1 MELYSARICPFAH
14 RTRLV
19 LLEKAVEFEHV
30 EIDLGDKPQRFL
42 DVSPYGK
49 VPAIVHNGEALYE
62 SAIINEYLDEVF
74 PEPALMPQDPLAR
87 ARMRIWIDYCDNRF
101 LSDYYALMRNQN
113 RADHATLLE
122 KTCAHL
128 DIIENDGMAKLGGDG
143 PFWMGDHLTLLDLAY
158 FPFFERL
165 PAWSHYRGLELGS
178 DHPRLSRWLDAMWQR
193 PAVQK
198 IANDGDYYIAHY
210 EGYAKRVLA
219 A

>member
-30 EIDLGDKPQRFL
+30 EIDLSDKPQRFL

-49 VPAIVHNGEALYE
+49 VPAIVHDGEALYE

-74 PEPALMPQDPLAR
+74 PEPALTPGDPLAR

-101 LSDYYALMRNQN
+101 LTDYYALMRNQN
-113 RADHATLLE
+113 EADHSGLLD
-122 KTCAHL
+122 KTRAHL
-128 DIIENDGMAKLGGDG
+128 DTIERDGMAKLSGDG
-143 PFWMGDHLTLLDLAY
+143 PFWMGSQVSLLDFAY

-165 PAWSHYRGLELGS
+165 PAWSHYRGLDLGP
-178 DHPRLSRWLDAMWQR
+178 DHPRLSRWLDAMWQC
-193 PAVQK
+193 PAVRE
-198 IANDGDYYIAHY
+198 IANDADYYIAHY
-210 EGYAKRVLA
+210 QGYAQRVLA